1 MQLDFSDV
9 DCVVY
14 SLSPS
19 HPFPFMDDPISIE
32 FAQLL
37 TKYQRRLYAFIMSLI
52 PDPNQANDILQETNL
67 ALCKS
72 AAKYDPDRNFLA
84 WAFKVAR
91 FQVMAFIKKQKR
103 SRIIFDDDLLHQLAD
118 DAEEESAHFDDM
130 RKALNNCLLKL
141 PARHRAIVE
150 ARYEDGGTIGKV
162 AKAFRRSSGA
172 ITQSLFRIRS
182 ALWNCV
188 EREMRKIEV

>member
-1 MQLDFSDV
+1 
-9 DCVVY
+9 
-14 SLSPS
+14 
-19 HPFPFMDDPISIE
+19 MDDPISIE

-72 AAKYDPDRNFLA
+72 AAKYDPERNFLA

-91 FQVMAFIKKQKR
+91 FQVLAFLKKQKR
-103 SRIIFDDDLLHQLAD
+103 SRIVFDDDLLLQLAD
-118 DAEEESAHFDDM
+118 DAEEESAHFEDM
-130 RKALNNCLLKL
+130 RSALNTCLMKL
-141 PARHRAIVE
+141 PSRHRAIVE
-150 ARYEDGGTIGKV
+150 ARYQDGGTIGTV

-172 ITQSLFRIRS
+172 ITQALFRIRS